1 MPKKEPK
8 RFQREVSYQMEKKYR
23 FDKHGQEQKSK
34 ADAWKKTRAARF
46 KAPLLPKP
54 TLVYRGGPS
63 HAVAGQ
69 RAREFA
75 EKRFFS

>member
-23 FDKHGQEQKSK
+23 FDKHGQDTKSK
-34 ADAWKKTRAARF
+34 ADAWKKTRVARF
-46 KAPLLPKP
+46 KTPLVPKP
-54 TLVYRGGPS
+54 TLVSFGAPA
-63 HAVAGQ
+63 HAVDAQ
-69 RAREFA
+69 RAREVV